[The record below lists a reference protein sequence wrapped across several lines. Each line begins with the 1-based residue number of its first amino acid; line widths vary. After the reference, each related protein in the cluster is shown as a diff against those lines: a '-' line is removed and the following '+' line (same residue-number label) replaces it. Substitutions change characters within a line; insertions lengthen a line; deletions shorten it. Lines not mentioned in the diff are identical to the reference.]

1 MKNLFKK
8 TVVSIAALSMLATAA
23 LADTPA
29 TIPAEPDTEI
39 SAAAEAAAPIAPINT
54 PYETIDGITMLPLR
68 SIAEHFGYMVEWFDE
83 SQSVT
88 ITKGPK
94 QISFSIN
101 EDMYALSRM
110 AHQPLGAAPVLV
122 NGDTTYVPINF
133 FTELVGLN
141 CRIAE
146 NECVSAMPIIVSVA
160 AIEED
165 GSLLVN
171 DDFYGEVI
179 VRIGENTEIIA
190 NGESVTADMIAA
202 EQLLAVEYGPAITMS
217 IPPQT
222 TAATIEIL
230 NLPVEEEL
238 EEAPEASEAVAV
250 DVKIT
255 AVEEDGSLVVEDPVQ
270 GEVIVRIAD
279 ETVIT
284 KNGEAAS
291 AEELKEGIEISV
303 VYADYMTM
311 SLPPQ
316 TAAVSIAIK

>member
-1 MKNLFKK
+1 MNNVFKK
-8 TVVSIAALSMLATAA
+8 VVVSTAALSMLASAA
-23 LADTPA
+23 VFAEEAVL
-29 TIPAEPDTEI
+29 INAEPETEI
-39 SAAAEAAAPIAPINT
+39 SASVEAAAPIAPINT
-54 PYETIDGITMLPLR
+54 PYETINGITMLPLR
-68 SIAEHFGYMVEWFDE
+68 SIAEHFGYTVEWFEE
-83 SQSVT
+83 SQSVS
-88 ITKGPK
+88 ITKGAQ

-101 EDMYALSRM
+101 EDMYAFSRM

-122 NGDTTYVPINF
+122 DDCTTYVPINF

-146 NECVSAMPIIVSVA
+146 NECTSAMPSIVTVA
-160 AIEED
+160 SIEED

-179 VRIGENTEIIA
+179 VRIGENTEIVA
-190 NGESVTADMIAA
+190 NGESVTADKILA
-202 EQLLAVEYGPAITMS
+202 EQTLAVEFGPAITMS

-222 TAATIEIL
+222 TATKIEIL
-230 NLPVEEEL
+230 NLPVEEEIT
-238 EEAPEASEAVAV
+238 EAPGVVAV

-255 AVEEDGSLVVEDPVQ
+255 AIEEDGSLVVEDPVQ

-284 KNGEAAS
+284 KNGETATAD
-291 AEELKEGIEISV
+291 ELKEGIEISV